1 MHFAAHERFAIVIAR
16 ILTGAHSAYQCDLK
30 KRTKMEL
37 ELWQFAVLFAAAF
50 FGGFIDSI
58 AGGGGLISLPALLA
72 VGVPPHVAIATNRFQ
87 GSFGSFTAALNFIR
101 KGYVDAAEILRGV
114 VFTFIGGL
122 VGAYVLLLI
131 DAKFLNYLIP
141 ILLLALF
148 FYMIFSPNLG
158 EAPAKPKMSKKSF
171 YAIFGL
177 VLGFYDGF
185 FGPGTGSFW
194 TFALVGILGLYMK
207 KAVAHTKVLNF
218 TSNIVSL
225 GVFIIGGQILWL
237 VGAVMAIGQIAG
249 SFAGSSLVMRCDVKF
264 VRKMLLLVVAVTIL
278 KLLYGLI
285 AS

>member
-1 MHFAAHERFAIVIAR
+1 
-16 ILTGAHSAYQCDLK
+16 
-30 KRTKMEL
+30 MEL

-72 VGVPPHVAIATNRFQ
+72 VGIPPHVAIATNRFQ

-114 VFTFIGGL
+114 IFTFIGGL

-141 ILLLALF
+141 ILLLALL

-177 VLGFYDGF
+177 ILGFYDGF

-237 VGAVMAIGQIAG
+237 VGAVMAVGQIAG

-264 VRKMLLLVVAVTIL
+264 VRKMLLFVVAATIL
-278 KLLYGLI
+278 KLLYGLM
-285 AS
+285 AN

>member
-1 MHFAAHERFAIVIAR
+1 
-16 ILTGAHSAYQCDLK
+16 
-30 KRTKMEL
+30 MEL

-72 VGVPPHVAIATNRFQ
+72 VGIPPHVAIATNRFQ

-114 VFTFIGGL
+114 IFTFIGGL

-158 EAPAKPKMSKKSF
+158 EAPARPKMSKNSF

-177 VLGFYDGF
+177 FLGFYDGF

-225 GVFIIGGQILWL
+225 SVFIIGGQILWL
-237 VGAVMAIGQIAG
+237 VGAVGDGGRTDRGQLRRLKLGDA
-249 SFAGSSLVMRCDVKF
+249 MRRKIRAQDAF
-264 VRKMLLLVVAVTIL
+264 VRRCRHDFKATLRTDC
-278 KLLYGLI
+278 KLITGLI
-285 AS
+285 EG